1 MFTCPTRAPPAFAA
15 TVSPTVPLAS
25 PDGPLATEIQAAV
38 LAAVHR
44 HPESVVTPTLNF
56 PPLSPIVSFV
66 RDNEKTHGAACWLTA
81 TLCAPTAIAA
91 VRGDG
96 TGFAAT
102 V

>member
-1 MFTCPTRAPPAFAA
+1 MFTWPTRAGPALAA

-25 PDGPLATEIQAAV
+25 PDWPAVTEIHVAP

-56 PPLSPIVSFV
+56 PPISPIVSFA
-66 RDNEKTHGAACWLTA
+66 RDKEKTHGAACWLTA

-91 VRGDG
+91 ERGDG